1 MSERYAVAGP
11 RRRSPASRA
20 SVCAELRGRRD
31 PEFARAEAAQLGY
44 ARRQARSTLDL
55 VQRWKSAV
63 ERILFRRPGRAAI
76 VVAALTATG
85 VVLTLKPGLRRDY
98 RLEAFIASQD
108 EHYLTFRST
117 LEEFTSNE
125 LALVAVRTDDALSP
139 KSLAIVADL
148 VERLENVPSVQQV
161 GAWTQIP
168 GWLRR
173 LAAERLLRHPL
184 VEGNLLS
191 RDRRTATI
199 VLQMSGEGGSGAA
212 SDPVRNGEHRRE
224 VVGRL
229 KSIVEDARRD
239 HPEAEFI
246 LAGPYVTLIDMYAAV
261 DRDLVRFSAAAFA
274 LLGAT
279 LVLILRGFLP
289 LAVTVGAGLA
299 ALACT
304 LGLAAALG
312 LNTSLVV
319 QMLVILIVVLTVGNG
334 VQLAVDYEACL
345 SEAERAGSGVEER
358 STAALRRMLRRMTMP
373 CAAAMITTMAGF
385 GSVCVSRLTPVRTF
399 GALMALGMGLG
410 LVFSLVLAGLLERR
424 KVERPDSSLDGW
436 VRRLLIAAADCSIA
450 HPRGLILF
458 FVVTVVIFGA
468 GIARLRFESDFV
480 RNFRPDSEVRRSYEF
495 IERNLTPLGAVDVVI
510 RRDDGGCMMT
520 VDALRRARAF
530 AEDAVAVHPNVIRKA
545 MTPADLLDV
554 VPGAPPALDAGLT
567 FRAAGA
573 SLLLGPDALRNF
585 FNADRTAMRINLRA
599 IEGVSVGEK
608 LRVIDDLQKRANAAF
623 GEGHSVVVTGLYP
636 FYATLVAELV
646 RDQYASFAL
655 AGAAILAVLTMW
667 LRSLRLALICLIPNA
682 VPVLLCVGTMGWTGV
697 PVNMTTV
704 MMLSVVFGISV
715 DSTVHY
721 VWRFRELAAES
732 GDREEAIRRTSGSV
746 GRACLFTGIV
756 VIGGFSI
763 LTLSSFL
770 PTAHFGGLI
779 GYTMMW
785 ALIAD
790 LTLLPLL
797 LMRAERA
804 VPPG

>member
-1 MSERYAVAGP
+1 MQMWR
-11 RRRSPASRA
+11 
-20 SVCAELRGRRD
+20 
-31 PEFARAEAAQLGY
+31 
-44 ARRQARSTLDL
+44 
-55 VQRWKSAV
+55 SAV
-63 ERILFRRPGRAAI
+63 EAILFRRAGRAAI
-76 VVAALTATG
+76 GVAALAAAGG
-85 VVLTLKPGLRRDY
+85 VLMLKPGLRRDY
-98 RLEAFIASQD
+98 RLEAFIASRD

-125 LALVAVRTDDALSP
+125 LALVAMRTDDALSP
-139 KSLAIVADL
+139 ASLAIVAGM

-173 LAAERLLRHPL
+173 LAAEPLIRHPL
-184 VEGNLLS
+184 VDGNLLS

-199 VLQMSGEGGSGAA
+199 VLQMSGEGAGGAA
-212 SDPVRNGEHRRE
+212 SDPARNGEHRRE

-229 KSIVEDARRD
+229 KSIVEDARRN

-261 DRDLVRFSAAAFA
+261 DRDLVRFSLAAFA

-279 LVLILRGFLP
+279 LAVVLRGVLP
-289 LAVTVGAGLA
+289 LAATVGAGLA
-299 ALACT
+299 TLACT

-334 VQLAVDYEACL
+334 VQLAADYEACR
-345 SEAERAGSGVEER
+345 SEAESAGGGVEGR
-358 STAALRRMLRRMTMP
+358 PTAALRRMLKRMTMP

-385 GSVCVSRLTPVRTF
+385 ASVCVSRLTPVRTF
-399 GALMALGMGLG
+399 GALMALGLGIG
-410 LVFSLVLAGLLERR
+410 LVFSVVLSGLLARR
-424 KVERPDSSLDGW
+424 KDVRSDTALDAR
-436 VRRLLIAAADCSIA
+436 VRRGLIAAAERSIA
-450 HPRGLILF
+450 HPRALVGGFII
-458 FVVTVVIFGA
+458 VVAASSAGA
-468 GIARLRFESDFV
+468 ARLRFESDFV

-510 RRDDGGCMMT
+510 RRDDGGGMMT

-530 AEDAVAVHPNVIRKA
+530 AEDAVAAHPNVIRKA

-554 VPGAPPALDAGLT
+554 VPGAPPALNAGLT
-567 FRAAGA
+567 FRAAAA

-585 FNADRTAMRINLRA
+585 FSADRTAMRINLRA

-608 LRVIDDLQKRANAAF
+608 LRVIEDLQKRARAVF
-623 GEGHSVVVTGLYP
+623 GDGHVVVVTGLYP

-646 RDQYASFAL
+646 RDQYTSFAL
-655 AGAAILAVLTMW
+655 AGAAILAVLAWW

-682 VPVLLCVGTMGWTGV
+682 VPVVICVGTMGWAGV

-721 VWRFRELAAES
+721 VWRFRELAAAS
-732 GDREEAIRRTSGSV
+732 GDRAEAIRRASGSV

-779 GYTMMW
+779 GYTMTW

-797 LMRAERA
+797 LMRAGRA
-804 VPPG
+804 VPAGSDLGGTSDRRQR